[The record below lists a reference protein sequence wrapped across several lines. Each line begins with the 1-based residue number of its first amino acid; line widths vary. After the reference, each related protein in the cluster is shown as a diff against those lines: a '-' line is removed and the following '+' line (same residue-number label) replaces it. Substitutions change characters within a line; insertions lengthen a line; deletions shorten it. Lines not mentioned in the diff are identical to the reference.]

1 MLRTPGTAVLM
12 LLGSGLVVSVVSAC
26 SDPAPPTVF
35 APSTSPPPRPSSPFE
50 PQGSGA
56 KPDRSTYSRV
66 CSQNADCVLVSFAA
80 SACDTCKCPNDAIA
94 VDDQRKFFDEEQAYR
109 ETCFETPK
117 PCLADCASL
126 SARCVDKQCTVVT
139 TGAAPTPDAGSDAD
153 ADGPRPIDAGSPD

>member
-1 MLRTPGTAVLM
+1 MLRAHRTAVLT
-12 LLGSGLVVSVVSAC
+12 LFGSGFVVSVVSAC
-26 SDPAPPTVF
+26 SDPAPPAVF
-35 APSTSPPPRPSSPFE
+35 APSTSATSRPSSPFE

-139 TGAAPTPDAGSDAD
+139 TGEAPTPDRDAGVDAS
-153 ADGPRPIDAGSPD
+153 PIDAGSPD